1 MHDPSQNQD
10 QTNENLTEPFLP
22 AIAALYRTMS
32 VGPTFTAK
40 NYNKESVLM
49 DCEIVY

>member
-32 VGPTFTAK
+32 VGPSQRLLQQKITIRKVF
-40 NYNKESVLM
+40 
-49 DCEIVY
+49 